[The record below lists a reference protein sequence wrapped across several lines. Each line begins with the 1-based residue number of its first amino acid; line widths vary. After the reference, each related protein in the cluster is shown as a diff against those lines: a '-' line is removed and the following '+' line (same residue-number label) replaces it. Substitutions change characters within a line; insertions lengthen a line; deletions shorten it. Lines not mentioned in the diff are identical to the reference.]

1 MSPAGDAITF
11 ERVDVVYGPD
21 QEAASAMR
29 ARGASHE
36 ELRAAGYVVAVDE
49 ASLDVNPGEICV
61 LMGQSGCGKSSL
73 LRSVNGLAPIT
84 RGRVL
89 VRDGDRQVD
98 VAGCDAGTLR
108 ELRMRRLAMV
118 FQHFALMPWRTVRQ
132 NAALGLELRGM
143 ARTERERRVREA
155 LGLVGLGDWMDAYP
169 HELSGGMQQRVGLAR
184 AYVTDADILLM
195 DEPFSALDPLIRLR
209 LQDELLALQRAV
221 PRTILFV
228 THDVAEALNMGSRV
242 AILEGG
248 RIVQIGTPEDIAL
261 RPASDYVREFVAG
274 LNPLGVLHAASI
286 MRPLV
291 LRPGTPVVVDGR
303 RIDLDAEGRPRHG
316 AAGRSVG
323 GDVLLRD
330 VIAVRA
336 TTGEPVLVLGA
347 DGRLAGIIDEP
358 EILRALVHDG
368 YAGTGSCCVSSRSP
382 SFPA

>member
-1 MSPAGDAITF
+1 MSPAGDAIAF
-11 ERVDVVYGPD
+11 EGVDVVYGPD
-21 QEAASAMR
+21 QSVARAMR
-29 ARGASHE
+29 GRGASRE
-36 ELRAAGYVVAVDE
+36 ALRAAGYVVAVEE
-49 ASLDVNPGEICV
+49 ASLGVSPGEICV

-89 VRDGDRQVD
+89 VRDGERQVD
-98 VAGCDAGTLR
+98 VAACDAGTLR
-108 ELRMRRLAMV
+108 QLRMRRLAMV

-143 ARTERERRVREA
+143 PRAERERRVRQA
-155 LGLVGLGDWMDAYP
+155 LTLVGLGDWMDAYP

-228 THDVAEALNMGSRV
+228 THDVAEALKMGSRV

-248 RIVQIGTPEDIAL
+248 RIVQTGTPEDIAL

-274 LNPLGVLHAASI
+274 LNPLGVFRAVSI

-291 LRPGTPVVVDGR
+291 LPPGMPVVVDGR
-303 RIDLDAEGRPRHG
+303 RIEVDAQGRPARGEG
-316 AAGRSVG
+316 ARAVPGN
-323 GDVLLRD
+323 VLLRD

-336 TTGEPVLVLGA
+336 TTGEPVLVLGD
-347 DGRLAGIIDEP
+347 DGRLVGVIDEA

-368 YAGTGSCCVSSRSP
+368 SAGTGSG
-382 SFPA
+382 